1 MVKYRRNVL
10 ILAQVRRK
18 YFTGIKKKISDFI
31 LNVGNRLVYIR
42 KVGKLLSLPAETG
55 GNIFPMKPKKD
66 TGESS

>member
-31 LNVGNRLVYIR
+31 LNVGNRLVYI
-42 KVGKLLSLPAETG
+42 GKLLSLPAETG